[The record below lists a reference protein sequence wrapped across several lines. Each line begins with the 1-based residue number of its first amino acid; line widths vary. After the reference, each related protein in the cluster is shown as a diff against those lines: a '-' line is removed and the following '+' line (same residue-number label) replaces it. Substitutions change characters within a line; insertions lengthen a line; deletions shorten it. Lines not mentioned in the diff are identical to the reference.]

1 MDDKDIERDV
11 NISGTAEND
20 DEMFLEE
27 AVAAVTLRS
36 SVRRTSSPN
45 STLRNDCNGVYSN
58 SHHTEVR
65 RSTDNREEDL
75 LLEENP
81 RWQQYCTFS
90 DSQVRMSESPA
101 QTTSF
106 EKREEDELTLSRQ
119 TSSRSQQDEPLK
131 SIAQS
136 LGKISIQSSTTS
148 TPQQESCGRHFDD
161 PSDGRLENDTQLVD
175 VARVQSKYLSKR
187 YL

>member
-1 MDDKDIERDV
+1 MPLTWTMDDKDIERDV

-20 DEMFLEE
+20 DEMFLGET
-27 AVAAVTLRS
+27 VTAVTLRS
-36 SVRRTSSPN
+36 SIRRTSSPN
-45 STLRNDCNGVYSN
+45 STLSNDFTRVYSN

-90 DSQVRMSESPA
+90 DCLVRMSESPA

-106 EKREEDELTLSRQ
+106 EKRGEDELSRQ
-119 TSSRSQQDEPLK
+119 TSSRSQQDKPLEY
-131 SIAQS
+131 IAQR
-136 LGKISIQSSTTS
+136 LGEISMESSTTS
-148 TPQQESCGRHFDD
+148 TPQQESCGRHFND
-161 PSDGRLENDTQLVD
+161 PSEGRLENGTQLVD
-175 VARVQSKYLSKR
+175 VERVKSK
-187 YL
+187 